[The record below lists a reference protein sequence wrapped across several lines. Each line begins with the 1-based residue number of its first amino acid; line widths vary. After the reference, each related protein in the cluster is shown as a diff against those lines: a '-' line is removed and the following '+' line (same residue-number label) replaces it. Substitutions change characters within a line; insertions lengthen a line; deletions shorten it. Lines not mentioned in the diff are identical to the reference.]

1 MAKMAAQ
8 LAAGT
13 AVAILVVGAVPAV
26 AAASDLTVVVRVD
39 DRAGLPQQI
48 LVDAQRIAGRIYA
61 SIGVNVVW
69 TSDHRPAAA
78 APAAMRLE
86 ALLLSRTREQSLL
99 RGTRAANTV
108 LGYAPLSIARVYLFY
123 HRIDALANASGEPVG
138 SVLGRALA
146 HEIGHQLLPDLGH
159 SETGIMRAELDYRS
173 PADPL
178 FTTDQQQAIQ
188 NLLAAAR
195 S

>member
-8 LAAGT
+8 LAART
-13 AVAILVVGAVPAV
+13 AVAILVIGAVPA
-26 AAASDLTVVVRVD
+26 AAAEPNLTVVVRVD
-39 DRAGLPQQI
+39 DLAGVPAQT
-48 LVDAQRIAGRIYA
+48 LVDARRIAGRIYA
-61 SIGVNVVW
+61 SIGVKVVW

-99 RGTRAANTV
+99 RGTGAAKTV
-108 LGYAPLSIARVYLFY
+108 LGYAPPSIGRVYLFY
-123 HRIDALANASGEPVG
+123 HRIAAFASASGEHLG

-146 HEIGHQLLPDLGH
+146 HEIGHQLLPAHGH
-159 SETGIMRAELDYRS
+159 SDTGIMRAEIDYRS
-173 PADPL
+173 LGDPQ
-178 FTTDQQQAIQ
+178 FTADQQKAIQ
-188 NLLAAAR
+188 SLLAAAR